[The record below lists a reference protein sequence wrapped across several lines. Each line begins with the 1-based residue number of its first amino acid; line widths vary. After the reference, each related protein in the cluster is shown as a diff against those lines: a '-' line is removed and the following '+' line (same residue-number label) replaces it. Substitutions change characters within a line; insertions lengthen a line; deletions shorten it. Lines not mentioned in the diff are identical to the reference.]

1 MHFTVFFFYMV
12 HSFTNALSNVS
23 LKDMLPNG
31 TTLLE
36 VNTQEEDSV
45 LPWDHGSFAFYLTT
59 KFCLG
64 AWVCPKT
71 LCVFNTV
78 QKK

>member
-1 MHFTVFFFYMV
+1 MV

-45 LPWDHGSFAFYLTT
+45 LPWDHASFALYPTT

-64 AWVCPKT
+64 AWVCP
-71 LCVFNTV
+71 V
-78 QKK
+78 

>member
-1 MHFTVFFFYMV
+1 MV

-45 LPWDHGSFAFYLTT
+45 LPGTMLLLLSTQQPNF
-59 KFCLG
+59 
-64 AWVCPKT
+64 AWVLGFVLSKT